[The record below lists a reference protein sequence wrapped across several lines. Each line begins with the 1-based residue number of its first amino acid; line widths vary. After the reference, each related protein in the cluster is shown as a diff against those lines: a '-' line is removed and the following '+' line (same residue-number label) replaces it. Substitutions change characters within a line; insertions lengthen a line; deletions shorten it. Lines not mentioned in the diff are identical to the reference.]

1 MVSSLP
7 KGGGL
12 FFKALPIKWDFY
24 LSEVR
29 ISMRI
34 YESEACDEVSRTPS
48 ME

>member
-34 YESEACDEVSRTPS
+34 YESVVGGEVCRKPS